1 MSLGA
6 VAVSSATVPFLCLPF
21 VGVFVFLGVA
31 MGKNSV
37 VVVLADGFEEIEA
50 VVPID
55 VMRRAGLD
63 VVVAGLK
70 SSVANGSHGMSFRCD
85 CTLSSVAA
93 EDVGAVVL
101 PGGMPGASNLHDSAV
116 VNELVLSVY
125 GRGGYV
131 CAICASPAVVLAPL
145 GILGGRRAVCYPGM
159 EACASDTAFEKVGAG
174 NGPCVIRDGNVITGA
189 GPGCAFGFAY
199 EIVSA
204 LCGCDAVY
212 GLKESM
218 VWEG

>member
-1 MSLGA
+1 MKE
-6 VAVSSATVPFLCLPF
+6 
-21 VGVFVFLGVA
+21 
-31 MGKNSV
+31 GKV
-37 VVVLADGFEEIEA
+37 VVVLANGFEEIEA
-50 VVPID
+50 ITPID
-55 VMRRAGLD
+55 VLRRAGLD
-63 VVVAGLK
+63 VAVAG
-70 SSVANGSHGMSFRCD
+70 VGSLDVTGAHGMVIRCD
-85 CTLSSVAA
+85 CEVSSVLAC
-93 EDVGAVVL
+93 DVCAVVL

-145 GILGGRRAVCYPGM
+145 GILEGRRAVCYPGM
-159 EACASDTAFEKVGAG
+159 EACAPDAAFEKVGAG
-174 NGPCVIRDGNVITGA
+174 KGPCVIRDGNVITGA